1 LIVVSDT
8 SPLLNLALIGQLDLL
23 VRLYQEVLI
32 PPAVYSELSRPD
44 AGPPQIYLESTP
56 WLTVVPVRNLLR
68 VHELSA
74 ELDSGEAEAIVL
86 ALERRADLLLVD
98 ERRGRRIAAKL
109 GLRVT
114 GLLGTLAEAKRKGLV
129 ARVKPLLDDLR
140 LRAGFW
146 IGEDLYA
153 EVLTALDEA

>member
-1 LIVVSDT
+1 M
-8 SPLLNLALIGQLDLL
+8 
-23 VRLYQEVLI
+23 
-32 PPAVYSELSRPD
+32 
-44 AGPPQIYLESTP
+44 
-56 WLTVVPVRNLLR
+56 VPVRNLAR

-74 ELDSGEAEAIVL
+74 EIDLGEAEAIVL

-109 GLRVT
+109 GLRAT
-114 GLLGTLAEAKRKGLV
+114 GLLGTLAEAKRRGLV